1 MIDYLN
7 FPEPV
12 LERTK
17 SSIEIKSE
25 FADIN
30 MLLRNMLHLPD
41 SERLVDVTSAID
53 AITRISRA
61 LNFD

>member
-1 MIDYLN
+1 MIDFIS

-12 LERTK
+12 LEKTK

-30 MLLRNMLHLPD
+30 RLLRSMLHLPD
-41 SERLVDVTSAID
+41 SERNVEVTSAID

-61 LNFD
+61 LNYA